1 MDNDLTQACIMIV
14 EDDFDNRQLLELT
27 FRTSGY
33 PNVLEVSDGRK
44 AVAVFAE
51 NRPDMVLVDQH
62 MPHVDGVDIIRDIND
77 LVPEGEFLPIVM
89 LSGDVSA
96 DVRRRATE
104 CGASD
109 FLLKPYEMSALI
121 ELVESSLR
129 RRLEQQAVTSES
141 DR

>member
-1 MDNDLTQACIMIV
+1 MTELTDACIMIV
-14 EDDFDNRQLLELT
+14 EDDRDNRQLLELT
-27 FRTSGY
+27 FRTNGY
-33 PNVLEVSDGRK
+33 MNVLEVSDGRR
-44 AVAVFAE
+44 AVEVFTE
-51 NRPDMVLVDQH
+51 NQPDMVLIDQH

-77 LVPEGEFLPIVM
+77 LVPDDEFLPIVM

-121 ELVESSLR
+121 EIVESCLR
-129 RRLEQQAVTSES
+129 RRRDQRVASES